1 MAGNQVIQAT
11 RKEVYLPDA
20 AMYETNEAF
29 VLPRQFINHRQAA
42 DYCPVFSCTI
52 RIISSAASFGIP

>member
-1 MAGNQVIQAT
+1 
-11 RKEVYLPDA
+11 
-20 AMYETNEAF
+20 MYETNEAF